1 MINLDADV
9 PLVHQTGN
17 LGIFKTLVLHHM
29 APVTRTV
36 PDGEKDRPLVSPRS
50 LNRRITPRPPI
61 HRIPGMLQQVWASFV
76 GEFVGHGMLLDF
88 EVEGKFVVCGSFG
101 IDVRVDMV

>member
-1 MINLDADV
+1 
-9 PLVHQTGN
+9 
-17 LGIFKTLVLHHM
+17 
-29 APVTRTV
+29 
-36 PDGEKDRPLVSPRS
+36 
-50 LNRRITPRPPI
+50 
-61 HRIPGMLQQVWASFV
+61 MLQQVWASFV